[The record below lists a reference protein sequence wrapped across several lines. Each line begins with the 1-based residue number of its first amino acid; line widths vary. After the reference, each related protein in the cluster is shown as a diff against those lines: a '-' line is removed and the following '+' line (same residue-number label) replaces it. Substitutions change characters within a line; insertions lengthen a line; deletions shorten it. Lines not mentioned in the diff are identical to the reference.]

1 MTVATTTPTVEG
13 ILATGL
19 RNRWYAV
26 CPSTMVAPGGLRR
39 VMCLGEP
46 WVVFRTADGRIQM
59 LEDRCPHRGA
69 PLSLGAHLGDRIGC
83 AYHGVEVDAS
93 GTVVCVPGMPGCRME
108 GRQLVRSLPVQE
120 MAGVVLAW
128 FGDELHP
135 EPRPL
140 VMPEPLTDPEVSS
153 FLCHAEWRAPWR
165 FAMENVLDPMHG
177 AFLHRASHSM
187 YAGSKTASFEIEET
201 DRGFVFQKTD
211 QRNVNF
217 DWVEYASTGVDW
229 LHLAIPYPPTAG
241 PGGPFGVVGMVTP
254 ATERMTKVFFWR
266 YRRVSGWERAVWRF
280 LYRTTLEERH
290 WEVLE
295 QDRVMLEAMA
305 PDADAREHLYQHDLG
320 VARIRRLLKAEA
332 EQQVTNLVAAGVGT
346 GRRRRVRVAAAS
358 PSEGSASATT
368 APDPSG
374 STTVAPDRGTAAPAA
389 AAATEAAATE
399 VAATEVVSATVGTG
413 EHGATRV
420 EPVGRPAASAVER
433 A

>member
-1 MTVATTTPTVEG
+1 MTIATPTPSIEDV
-13 ILATGL
+13 LATGL

-26 CPSTMVAPGGLRR
+26 CPSVMVPPGGLRR

-46 WVVFRTADGRIQM
+46 WVVFRTADGSIHI

-120 MAGVVLAW
+120 MAGAVLAW
-128 FGDELHP
+128 FGDRLHP
-135 EPRPL
+135 EPGSL

-153 FLCHAEWRAPWR
+153 FLCYAEWRVPWR
-165 FAMENVLDPMHG
+165 FALENVLDPMHG
-177 AFLHRASHSM
+177 AFLHRKSHSM
-187 YAGSKTASFEIEET
+187 YAGSKTASFEIVET
-201 DRGFVFQKTD
+201 DRGFLFQKTN

-217 DWVEYASTGVDW
+217 DWAEYASTGVDW

-254 ATERMTKVFFWR
+254 ASERMTKVFFWR
-266 YRRVSGWERAVWRF
+266 YRRVSGWQREVWRF

-295 QDRVMLEAMA
+295 QDRIMLEAMA
-305 PDADAREHLYQHDLG
+305 PDADAHEHLYQHDLG
-320 VARIRRLLKAEA
+320 VARIRRLIKAEA
-332 EQQVTNLVAAGVGT
+332 EQQVTELVAAGIGT
-346 GRRRRVRVAAAS
+346 GRGRRVRVAPGS
-358 PSEGSASATT
+358 RSEGSASAATVPDQGDLTT
-368 APDPSG
+368 NTRHA
-374 STTVAPDRGTAAPAA
+374 GTAAPAS
-389 AAATEAAATE
+389 E
-399 VAATEVVSATVGTG
+399 VATATVGTA
-413 EHGATRV
+413 EQDATRV
-420 EPVGRPAASAVER
+420 DPVRRPADSAVER
-433 A
+433 T